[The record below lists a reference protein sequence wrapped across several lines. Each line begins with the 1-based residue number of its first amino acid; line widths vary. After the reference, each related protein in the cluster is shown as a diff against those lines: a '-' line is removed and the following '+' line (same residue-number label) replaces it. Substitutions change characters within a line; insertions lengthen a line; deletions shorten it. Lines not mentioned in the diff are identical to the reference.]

1 MSNVFEYQPKPI
13 PVRPRKSVR
22 PHILLSGRNLSHT
35 PVARGRGQHSRPP
48 GSGGARERAALAAA
62 WINGELT
69 LIKPTVTLAAKVFG
83 VSQVTIDAARKVMP
97 KGTAAP
103 MVGAIWDSM
112 FGIDRDQFIAER
124 ADEIMASL
132 DRLTTKTA

>member
-35 PVARGRGQHSRPP
+35 PR
-48 GSGGARERAALAAA
+48 GARERAALAAA

-112 FGIDRDQFIAER
+112 FEIDRDQFIAER